1 MTEELSLNFTP
12 SMKKLMK
19 NKFPNTRINGQ
30 ALAALGICANEV
42 FLYSN
47 NIVYAITCP
56 HCRT

>member
-19 NKFPNTRINGQ
+19 NKFPNGQ